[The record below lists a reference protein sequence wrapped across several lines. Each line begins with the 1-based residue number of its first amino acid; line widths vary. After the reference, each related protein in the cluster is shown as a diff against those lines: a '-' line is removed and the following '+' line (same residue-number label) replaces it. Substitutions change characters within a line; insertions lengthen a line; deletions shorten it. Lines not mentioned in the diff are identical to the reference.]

1 LNRNYFQP
9 KILDVCFFQA
19 SFKNLIKRHEVQL
32 LPPSSFCS
40 NILRAHFS
48 HAQKETR
55 HVWIFPFGKI
65 LQTEMAEV
73 HVIGEIIGAS
83 GFPSHNLYCKWSVH
97 VDGLWKLLAGQKEGQ
112 TQVDNPQN
120 EDCARWCHPI
130 DLHFATK
137 GLKGWPKFHFQV
149 WHQDSYGRNE
159 IFGYGYCHVPTSP
172 GTHKV
177 DCVTWRP
184 LSSNKS
190 EQLRSFFVGGSPQLK
205 NSDVIYTGGDRYK
218 LRTIAMG
225 TVHLQLGVITR
236 NFDKFGVEC

>member
-1 LNRNYFQP
+1 MFKTIAGSVFACAEWSPPCWNSSVR
-9 KILDVCFFQA
+9 KIFIC
-19 SFKNLIKRHEVQL
+19 KRSV
-32 LPPSSFCS
+32 S
-40 NILRAHFS
+40 
-48 HAQKETR
+48 
-55 HVWIFPFGKI
+55 V
-65 LQTEMAEV
+65 MAEV

-120 EDCARWCHPI
+120 EECAKWCHPI

-159 IFGYGYCHVPTSP
+159 IYGYGYCHVPTSP
-172 GTHKV
+172 GTHDV

-184 LSSNKS
+184 LCSGKF
-190 EQLRSFFVGGSPQLK
+190 EQLRSFFVGGAPQLK
-205 NSDVIYTGGDRYK
+205 TSDAIYTGADRYK
-218 LRTIAMG
+218 LRTVAMG

>member
-1 LNRNYFQP
+1 
-9 KILDVCFFQA
+9 
-19 SFKNLIKRHEVQL
+19 
-32 LPPSSFCS
+32 
-40 NILRAHFS
+40 
-48 HAQKETR
+48 
-55 HVWIFPFGKI
+55 
-65 LQTEMAEV
+65 MAEV

-120 EDCARWCHPI
+120 EDCASWCHPI

-159 IFGYGYCHVPTSP
+159 IYGYGYCHVPTSP
-172 GTHKV
+172 GTHEV

-184 LSSNKS
+184 LSSSKS

>member
-1 LNRNYFQP
+1 M
-9 KILDVCFFQA
+9 FQA
-19 SFKNLIKRHEVQL
+19 EITARKVIIQHSTFAAIL
-32 LPPSSFCS
+32 LCS
-40 NILRAHFS
+40 KLSRAQFW
-48 HAQKETR
+48 HAQNEVR
-55 HVWIFPFGKI
+55 HVGIFLFGICKRSVSV
-65 LQTEMAEV
+65 MAEV

-120 EDCARWCHPI
+120 EECAKWCHPI

-159 IFGYGYCHVPTSP
+159 IYGYGYCHVPTSP
-172 GTHKV
+172 GTHDV

-184 LSSNKS
+184 LCSGKF
-190 EQLRSFFVGGSPQLK
+190 EQLRSFFVGGAPQLK
-205 NSDVIYTGGDRYK
+205 TSDAIYTGADRYK
-218 LRTIAMG
+218 LRTVAMG

>member
-1 LNRNYFQP
+1 
-9 KILDVCFFQA
+9 
-19 SFKNLIKRHEVQL
+19 
-32 LPPSSFCS
+32 
-40 NILRAHFS
+40 
-48 HAQKETR
+48 
-55 HVWIFPFGKI
+55 
-65 LQTEMAEV
+65 MAEV

-120 EDCARWCHPI
+120 EECAKWCHPI

-159 IFGYGYCHVPTSP
+159 IYGYGYCHLPTSP
-172 GTHKV
+172 GTHNV

-184 LSSNKS
+184 LCSGKF
-190 EQLRSFFVGGSPQLK
+190 EQLRSFFVGGAPQLK
-205 NSDVIYTGGDRYK
+205 TSDAIYTGADRYK
-218 LRTIAMG
+218 LRTVAMG

>member
-1 LNRNYFQP
+1 MFQTEITAE
-9 KILDVCFFQA
+9 KVIIQHSTIAAILLCLKL
-19 SFKNLIKRHEVQL
+19 S
-32 LPPSSFCS
+32 
-40 NILRAHFS
+40 RAQFS
-48 HAQKETR
+48 HAQNEVR
-55 HVWIFPFGKI
+55 HVGIFPFRKFI
-65 LQTEMAEV
+65 CKCSVSVMAEV

-120 EDCARWCHPI
+120 EECAKWCHPI

-159 IFGYGYCHVPTSP
+159 IYGYGYCHVPTSP
-172 GTHKV
+172 GTHNV

-184 LSSNKS
+184 LCSGKF
-190 EQLRSFFVGGSPQLK
+190 EQLRSFFVGGAPQLK
-205 NSDVIYTGGDRYK
+205 TSDAIYTGADRYK
-218 LRTIAMG
+218 LRTVAMG